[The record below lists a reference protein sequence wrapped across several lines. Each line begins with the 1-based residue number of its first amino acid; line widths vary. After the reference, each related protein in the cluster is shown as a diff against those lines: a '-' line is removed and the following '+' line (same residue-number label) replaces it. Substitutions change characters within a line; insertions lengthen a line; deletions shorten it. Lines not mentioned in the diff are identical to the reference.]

1 MKLYKFF
8 SFKERNINS
17 IKDKKIWLSAPSR
30 FNDLKECKI
39 TALGKIENDHTGQD
53 FNKIKDCIDTLYS
66 ESYCYPNPLQKKTI
80 DKLKEFI
87 KREKPRNLPQ
97 ILNDKS
103 LTPSINN
110 HVRDQSGVACFTG
123 EKGAR
128 NNLLMWAHYA
138 ENHQGFCIEYEYDER
153 KLSLSEVTYSS
164 KPLTVTAKEILF
176 TPDEVF
182 TRLLTTKGI
191 EWMYEDEWRIIEL
204 NCLENHEIGKGK
216 LIDTPEY
223 LVPKR
228 IITGDRFQEN
238 KNSHHKKKIY
248 DDFDDTKEYLKK
260 HLGIE
265 TINYKIFTQ
274 ETS

>member
-17 IKDKKIWLSAPSR
+17 IKDNKIWLSAPSR

-39 TALGKIENDHTGQD
+39 TTLGKMEYDHTSQD
-53 FNKIKDCIDTLYS
+53 FKKIKDCIDTLYS
-66 ESYCYPNPLQKKTI
+66 ESYCHPNPLQNETI
-80 DKLKEFI
+80 EKLKEFI
-87 KREKPRNLPQ
+87 KREKPRNLSQ
-97 ILNDKS
+97 ILKDKS

-110 HVRDQSGVACFTG
+110 HVRDLSGVACFTG

-138 ENHQGFCIEYEYDER
+138 ENHQGFCVEYEYDEHE
-153 KLSLSEVTYSS
+153 LSLFEVTYSS

-204 NCLENHEIGKGK
+204 NCLENKEIGEGK
-216 LIDTPEY
+216 LIDTPDY

-228 IITGDRFQEN
+228 VITGDRFQEN
-238 KNSHHKKKIY
+238 NNSHHKKKIY
-248 DDFDDTKEYLKK
+248 NAFNDTKEYFKK
-260 HLGIE
+260 NLGIE
-265 TINYKIFTQ
+265 TINYKTFTQ
-274 ETS
+274 EIS